1 MISKKR
7 KAIKK
12 DEEDEETNE
21 QLKKRLKASELELE
35 RNELER
41 KVYELERKAY
51 EFELERKASEQS
63 VCRYK
68 FIHDINDDKTIISRI
83 SLMTAIDNAN
93 FEANNVDLKKK
104 IPKTDEFVDDDRS
117 STTKT
122 GLIRMSGFKRS
133 QVVGT
138 KDEMNL
144 KSVKLPMYKIA
155 KEYLSK
161 RGLDIKKILNEEI
174 EIITKIQT
182 ALIWLENN
190 TRMTREVTV
199 QKLFTLYCSGLL
211 EKISVG
217 YSIYAANSILLETGI
232 ETIKHNKR
240 CNSRLSGKT
249 DIVIGKTLK
258 SKFDKVDKNKI
269 LEKTSIV
276 GEIKP
281 CFGSLYQC
289 KSKIGN
295 STNQLLA
302 EMLAVSKMRKSK
314 KDIMFT
320 KGILLDCFMSR
331 IAFHYNDANGKAVY
345 AISSLFDTPRNFV
358 LSILVLI
365 SDITVADIHKMEG
378 NIINEKD
385 EEDSANFD
393 ENDCNEDGSFSKEN
407 LFITKTK
414 GDEKRNKTKS
424 NNKNNGTKRQ
434 PLKSKNN
441 NVIMM
446 GEDPLVEERR
456 ADLQNLAEWEACRLG
471 LTYLNSSNLKLLDRG
486 TYQTL

>member
-7 KAIKK
+7 KAINK
-12 DEEDEETNE
+12 DTNE

-35 RNELER
+35 RKASEL
-41 KVYELERKAY
+41 ELERKAS
-51 EFELERKASEQS
+51 ELERKASEQS
-63 VCRYK
+63 ICRYK
-68 FIHDINDDKTIISRI
+68 FIHDIDDDKTITSRS

-93 FEANNVDLKKK
+93 FKANNVDVKKK
-104 IPKTDEFVDDDRS
+104 IPQTDEFVDDDRS
-117 STTKT
+117 STTKA
-122 GLIRMSGFKRS
+122 GLTKMSSFKRS

-138 KDEMNL
+138 KDEMNV

-161 RGLDIKKILNEEI
+161 QGLDVKKILNEEI
-174 EIITKIQT
+174 EIMAKIQT
-182 ALIWLENN
+182 ALIWLKTN
-190 TRMTREVTV
+190 TSMTREVTV

-211 EKISVG
+211 EKIAVG
-217 YSIYAANSILLETGI
+217 YSIYAANSILLETKI
-232 ETIKHNKR
+232 ETINKHNKR
-240 CNSRLSGKT
+240 CSSRLSGKT

-302 EMLAVSKMRKSK
+302 EMLAVSNMRKSK
-314 KDIMFT
+314 KDVMFT
-320 KGILLDCFMSR
+320 KGVVLDGFMSR
-331 IAFHYNDANGKAVY
+331 IAFHYNDTSGKAVY
-345 AISSLFDTPRNFV
+345 AISSLFDTPRDFV
-358 LSILVLI
+358 LSIIVLI

-378 NIINEKD
+378 SIINEKE
-385 EEDSANFD
+385 EEDSANLD
-393 ENDCNEDGSFSKEN
+393 ENDCDGDRSFSKEN

-414 GDEKRNKTKS
+414 GDKERNKTKP
-424 NNKNNGTKRQ
+424 NNKTDGTKRQ
-434 PLKSKNN
+434 PLKSKSN

-471 LTYLNSSNLKLLDRG
+471 LTYLNSYNLKLLDR
-486 TYQTL
+486 